1 MMSKLKTAIVGI
13 SAAAMLATTP
23 VAAAPVMIQPA
34 APAATASTE
43 APVIDVRHRDGRRW
57 WRHRNRDRHWG
68 HRHYDRRWYGH
79 RRHRDRDGFGAAI
92 AGFAAGAL
100 IAGALSQPR
109 YYSSRDSYCA
119 SRFRSYNP
127 RTGTYTTYDGRQV
140 RCR

>member
-1 MMSKLKTAIVGI
+1 
-13 SAAAMLATTP
+13 MLATTP

-57 WRHRNRDRHWG
+57 WRHRGRDRHWG
-68 HRHYDRRWYGH
+68 HYHGRRHWGYH
-79 RRHRDRDGFGAAI
+79 RHRDGAGAAI
-92 AGFAAGAL
+92 AGFAMGAL